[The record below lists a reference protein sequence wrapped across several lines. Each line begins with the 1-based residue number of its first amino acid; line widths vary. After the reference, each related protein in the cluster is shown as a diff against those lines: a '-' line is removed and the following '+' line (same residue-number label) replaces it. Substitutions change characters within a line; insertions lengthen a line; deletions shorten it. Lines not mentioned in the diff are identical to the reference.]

1 MQELIMQLFTLL
13 ISALSLFFIL
23 GCSQSSIKMPE
34 RNVLLISNDQTQIR
48 VHTSIAEKR
57 QKNLYPIHVDQNIV
71 GADERHCVVYEDIG
85 LANGYRFNYAYR
97 RSIDLIFN
105 AYSVEAI
112 KQFGDLTLYRV
123 RLRDKDKR
131 VINVLAQ
138 TSSKRSLKLLYG
150 LDESEVDLLVKG
162 LEQNTAKV
170 DYTLLTTFKGRDHC
184 IQTSWQP
191 KLLIMDGLLRKEGG
205 KVRGGF

>member
-1 MQELIMQLFTLL
+1 MQELSMQLFTSF

-23 GCSQSSIKMPE
+23 GCTQSSIKMPE

-57 QKNLYPIHVDQNIV
+57 QKNLYPVYVEQKIV
-71 GADERHCVVYEDIG
+71 GVDARHCVVYEDIR

-97 RSIDLIFN
+97 HSIDLIFN
-105 AYSVEAI
+105 AYSVEPI
-112 KQFGDLTLYRV
+112 KRFGDLTLYRV
-123 RLRDKDKR
+123 KLRDKDKSL
-131 VINVLAQ
+131 INVLAQ

-150 LDESEVDLLVKG
+150 LDESEVQLLLKDLD
-162 LEQNTAKV
+162 QNSIKV
-170 DYTLLTTFKGRDHC
+170 DYTLVTTSKARDHC

-191 KLLIMDGLLRKEGG
+191 KLLILDGLLRKEGG